1 MNDVMNEQATV
12 TYPALLGSIDKLTM
26 KFFSWA
32 KKTAETGIT
41 SDGKLVRTKQIGEP
55 KVIGERVMSLGAD
68 SLDLDGNTVPIIHGR
83 GKVKNHLEQAIS
95 EDSIARVKSTIPDK
109 AVQDVII
116 SQLSYVCN
124 NQYDSGHLRGYDVY
138 AIEDPQ
144 KANGAHYAI
153 FKYSDKIT
161 GMGHV
166 NTTSIVMYDQNAN
179 VVDHDYIDAQR
190 ASLTVPF
197 AYGQKPPECA

>member
-41 SDGKLVRTKQIGEP
+41 SDG
-55 KVIGERVMSLGAD
+55 
-68 SLDLDGNTVPIIHGR
+68 NTVPIIHGR

-95 EDSIARVKSTIPDK
+95 DDSIARVKSTIPDK

-116 SQLSYVCN
+116 SQLS
-124 NQYDSGHLRGYDVY
+124 
-138 AIEDPQ
+138 
-144 KANGAHYAI
+144 
-153 FKYSDKIT
+153 
-161 GMGHV
+161 
-166 NTTSIVMYDQNAN
+166 
-179 VVDHDYIDAQR
+179 
-190 ASLTVPF
+190 
-197 AYGQKPPECA
+197 